1 MLDTYKEPLV
11 LWLSYD
17 GVWGHQR
24 CELYV
29 RWDDPCCLLLICHVQ
44 VFKQRYV
51 QRVWVLHPQTPEY
64 FAPPFERPHPQAQRQ
79 ASLVDVCIP
88 LVYMCQL
95 MWMGIEYGGP
105 RVPPYYYPPPQTIW
119 ILLCGMPWL
128 IRCSLALS

>member
-44 VFKQRYV
+44 VFKQ
-51 QRVWVLHPQTPEY
+51 
-64 FAPPFERPHPQAQRQ
+64 
-79 ASLVDVCIP
+79 
-88 LVYMCQL
+88 
-95 MWMGIEYGGP
+95 GGP
-105 RVPPYYYPPPQTIW
+105 FTRLSITYSNKHY
-119 ILLCGMPWL
+119 LLSYLFTQRMFLPRRHAPSSGARTFGAAFGGSGAFTRTSGPLCCWPEAY
-128 IRCSLALS
+128 IIQY